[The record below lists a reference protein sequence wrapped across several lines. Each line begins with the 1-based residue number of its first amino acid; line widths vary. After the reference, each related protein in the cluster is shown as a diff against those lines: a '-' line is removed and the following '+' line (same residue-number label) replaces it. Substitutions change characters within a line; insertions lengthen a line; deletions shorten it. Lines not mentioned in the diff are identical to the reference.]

1 MDKARREK
9 SRENV
14 LRGIKDELT
23 LNLDPF
29 LSDTPWVQGGTE
41 DAVEQLL
48 SGEVPDQWSKELWLQ
63 AQEEAAEARERLAK
77 EKQERIDERT
87 ERGIIADKNWQS
99 QVSYAQGGIASLKK
113 KW

>member
-14 LRGIKDELT
+14 FQGIKDELT

-41 DAVEQLL
+41 AAVEQLL
-48 SGEVPDQWSKELWLQ
+48 TGEVPDQWHAGLWTQ
-63 AQEEAAEARERLAK
+63 AHQDAADARAQIAK
-77 EKQERIDERT
+77 ENFEREQKRDLTLEGDYFGAAT
-87 ERGIIADKNWQS
+87 
-99 QVSYAQGGIASLKK
+99 GGIASLMKK
-113 KW
+113 